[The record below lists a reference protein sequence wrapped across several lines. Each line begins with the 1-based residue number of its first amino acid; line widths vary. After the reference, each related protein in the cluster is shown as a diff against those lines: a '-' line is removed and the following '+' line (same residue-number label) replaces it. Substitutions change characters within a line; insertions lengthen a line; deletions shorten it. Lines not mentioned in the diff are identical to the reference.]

1 MRRRIRPDQ
10 VERGMFVDGF
20 DGSWLAHPFWRA
32 GFLVDSHSQR
42 QSLRDAGVGIIIDT
56 AKGLDVAES
65 HDGSPLPTQRAE
77 QPIPL
82 KSALSASHANRR
94 PQATASKKL
103 ALPARPA
110 FGRADKS
117 RATALAERSTK
128 VVKAL
133 FNDRR
138 LGREVPPSLILPVV
152 DDIVRTLEHNIS
164 AFISVTRLKDKDD
177 ETYRHSVAVCA
188 LMISLARATG
198 APASTIQAM
207 GLAGLLHDIGKVMID
222 GAILTKKGDLT
233 PDEMREIRRH
243 PELGHA
249 LLATDGLPPV
259 ALDVCLHHHERLDG
273 SGYPFGLAGDA
284 VSQAARMAAICDVYE
299 AMTTD
304 RAYRKGMPPVAALA
318 HMDGAPGEFDAQI
331 LFQFM
336 RSIGVFPAE
345 KLVRLRSNR
354 LALVLR
360 SNRTDRLPVA
370 RAFYSTI
377 EAEFINYEDV
387 VLSESLSDEQ
397 AISPEDPTK
406 WFLSEWSSMSRRIMA
421 GKPCHIQLPS
431 TSVA

>member
-1 MRRRIRPDQ
+1 MRRQIRPDQ

-42 QSLRDAGVGIIIDT
+42 QRLREAGVGIIIDT
-56 AKGLDVAES
+56 AKGLDVVDS
-65 HDGSPLPTQRAE
+65 QDQLPAPRQRVE
-77 QPIPL
+77 QPL
-82 KSALSASHANRR
+82 RLRSAPSVSHANRWV
-94 PQATASKKL
+94 PAAAPKL
-103 ALPARPA
+103 GTPVRSA
-110 FGRADKS
+110 FGKADKA
-117 RATALAERSTK
+117 RATALAERSTR

-133 FNDRR
+133 FNDHR
-138 LGREVPPSLILPVV
+138 LGREVPASLILPVV
-152 DDIVRTLEHNIS
+152 DDIVGTLEHNIS

-177 ETYRHSVAVCA
+177 ETYTHSVAVCA

-198 APASTIQAM
+198 ASASTIQAM

-222 GAILTKKGDLT
+222 DAILTKKGDLT
-233 PDEMREIRRH
+233 EDEMREIRRH

-249 LLATDGLPPV
+249 LLATDDLPPV

-304 RAYRKGMPPVAALA
+304 RAYRKGMPPGAALA
-318 HMDGAPGEFDAQI
+318 HMDGAFDEFDARL

-370 RAFYSTI
+370 RAFYSTTDT
-377 EAEFINYEDV
+377 EFIGYEDV
-387 VLSESLSDEQ
+387 VLSESFNDEQ
-397 AISPEDPTK
+397 AISPEDPAK
-406 WFLSEWSSMSRRIMA
+406 WFLNDWASMSRRIMA
-421 GKPCHIQLPS
+421 GKPCQVQLPL

>member
-1 MRRRIRPDQ
+1 MRKQIRPDQ

-20 DGSWLAHPFWRA
+20 DGNWLAHPFWRA
-32 GFLVDSHSQR
+32 GFLVASHSQR
-42 QSLRDAGVGIIIDT
+42 QRLRDADVGIIIDT
-56 AKGLDVAES
+56 ARGLDVAES
-65 HDGSPLPTQRAE
+65 HDGSPVLTQQAE
-77 QPIPL
+77 QPAPL
-82 KSALSASHANRR
+82 RPALRVSHANRWA
-94 PQATASKKL
+94 PAAAPKVGT
-103 ALPARPA
+103 PARPA
-110 FGRADKS
+110 FGKADKA

-133 FNDRR
+133 FDDHR
-138 LGREVPPSLILPVV
+138 LGREVPASLILPVV
-152 DDIVRTLEHNIS
+152 DDIVETLKHNIS

-177 ETYRHSVAVCA
+177 ETYTHSVAVCA

-198 APASTIQAM
+198 SPASTIQAM

-222 GAILTKKGDLT
+222 DAILTKKGDLT
-233 PDEMREIRRH
+233 EDEMREIRRH

-249 LLATDGLPPV
+249 LLAADDLPPV

-318 HMDGAPGEFDAQI
+318 HMDGAPDEFDAQI

-336 RSIGVFPAE
+336 RSIGVFPAG

-360 SNRTDRLPVA
+360 SNRTDRLPVV
-370 RAFYSTI
+370 RAFYSTTDT
-377 EAEFINYEDV
+377 EFVGYEDV
-387 VLSESLSDEQ
+387 VLSESFNDEQ
-397 AISPEDPTK
+397 AISPEDPAK
-406 WFLSEWSSMSRRIMA
+406 WFLNEWSSMSRRIMA
-421 GKPCHIQLPS
+421 GKPCQVQLPL